1 MFIDSGGGRVVTDP
15 KSEESAPTGT
25 GVVDA
30 APPESDGTGYTI
42 ENRLGGTAAPH
53 YRKWQI
59 DLVRRYC
66 GRSVMELGPGLGHFA
81 AELDALGLDRL
92 VLADSEEYA
101 LEHLR
106 RRFAGR
112 DTVEI
117 VQLEVPGPVDIGQP
131 VDTIVAMN
139 VIEHIDDDVG
149 ALRDL
154 ATALVPGG
162 HVVIWV
168 PGYPQL
174 YGDFDRKVGH
184 VRRHTPKT
192 LREHVTRAGLDVEVC
207 RPLNLLGGIAWWLAV
222 RRGGVG
228 YPKPRLVWLYD
239 NVAIPVTRSLERR
252 VRVPFGQTVFCV
264 ASKPR

>member
-1 MFIDSGGGRVVTDP
+1 MTGIEAEHSAGAATADLSGANP
-15 KSEESAPTGT
+15 L
-25 GVVDA
+25 
-30 APPESDGTGYTI
+30 ESDGTGYTI

-59 DLVRRYC
+59 DMVRPHC
-66 GRSVMELGPGLGHFA
+66 GRRVLELGPGMGHFA

-92 VLADSEEYA
+92 VLADTEQYA
-101 LEHLR
+101 LERLR
-106 RRFAGR
+106 RVYANR
-112 DTVEI
+112 DDVDV
-117 VQLEVPGPVDIGQP
+117 VQLEVPGPVNIGEP

-139 VIEHIDDDVG
+139 VIEHIDDDTG

-162 HVVIWV
+162 RIVIWV

-174 YGDFDRKVGH
+174 YGEFDRKVGH

-192 LREHVTRAGLDVEVC
+192 LREHVSRAGLNVEVC
-207 RPLNLLGGIAWWLAV
+207 RPVNMFGAFAWWLAV

-228 YPKPRLVWLYD
+228 YPKPWLVWLYD
-239 NVAIPVTRSLERR
+239 NVGIPVTRLLERIAR
-252 VRVPFGQTVFCV
+252 PPFGQTVFCV
-264 ASKPR
+264 ASKPGRATASQ

>member
-1 MFIDSGGGRVVTDP
+1 MVTKADASARAGGELDT
-15 KSEESAPTGT
+15 
-25 GVVDA
+25 
-30 APPESDGTGYTI
+30 APPEADGTGYTI
-42 ENRLGGTAAPH
+42 ENRLGGTAAPR

-59 DLVRRYC
+59 DLVRPYC
-66 GRSVMELGPGLGHFA
+66 GRSVLELGPGVGHFA
-81 AELDALGLDRL
+81 AELDKLGLDRL

-112 DTVEI
+112 DDVH
-117 VQLEVPGPVDIGQP
+117 VMQLEVPGPVDIGEP

-162 HVVIWV
+162 RVVIWV

-174 YGDFDRKVGH
+174 YGEFDRKVGH

-192 LREHVTRAGLDVEVC
+192 LREHVGRAGLEVDVC
-207 RPLNLLGGIAWWLAV
+207 RPLNLLGGVAWWLAV
-222 RRGGVG
+222 RGGGVVS
-228 YPKPRLVWLYD
+228 PTPRLVWLYD
-239 NVAIPVTRSLERR
+239 NVATPVTRTVGGV
-252 VRVPFGQTVFCV
+252 VRPPFGQTVFCV